1 MATTTELFLDG
12 WNAWVRWDDG
22 AEVYT
27 WDAVS
32 RTYADAPYAWQSGY
46 AAAAS
51 VNESSGLRPCTAASR
66 VNDVPGWSLAT
77 RDGDDRAFFALD
89 GFLAE
94 PEPCPSCGVNAHAT
108 CYCYR
113 AVAT

>member
-1 MATTTELFLDG
+1 MATTTELFLNG
-12 WNAWVRWDDG
+12 WNAWVRFDEG
-22 AEVYT
+22 AEAYT
-27 WDAVS
+27 WDTAS
-32 RTYADAPYAWQSGY
+32 RTYADAPHPWQEGY

-51 VNESSGLRPCTAASR
+51 VNESSGMRPREAASTEAPR
-66 VNDVPGWSLAT
+66 WSLAA
-77 RDGDDRAFFALD
+77 RDGDDRAFYALD
-89 GFLAE
+89 GFLTE